1 MAKKKVNSRK
11 VIKKN
16 SLNNSNK
23 TFISIALII
32 FGIVSFISLY
42 STKMGIF
49 GIFIYKIFSFLSGS
63 GNFLFPILF
72 IITGSSFLIKKELN
86 LINRYNICLFII
98 SICILIFLDGTKM
111 SDITLIDRLRL
122 SIEYLDIATSGGIIG
137 SILGFLFYK
146 IFGSVGTY
154 LFLSII
160 ILISLFF
167 IFKSS
172 FNNFEFNK
180 FWNSFI
186 NNLKLKK

>member
-1 MAKKKVNSRK
+1 
-11 VIKKN
+11 
-16 SLNNSNK
+16 
-23 TFISIALII
+23 
-32 FGIVSFISLY
+32 
-42 STKMGIF
+42 
-49 GIFIYKIFSFLSGS
+49 
-63 GNFLFPILF
+63 
-72 IITGSSFLIKKELN
+72 
-86 LINRYNICLFII
+86 
-98 SICILIFLDGTKM
+98 M